1 MGMDAPRSLG
11 LRMHGSATLSTNLMV
26 NAAMTLS
33 SATLHDMAEAAAAA
47 AAEAARSAGSS
58 VAKSNLLNAFGT
70 GITAVMACS
79 ICADGCLVLQH
90 VRLKASCLIGG
101 SRRGS
106 SGSCCDGSC
115 SSSTSFT
122 ARHVFTWQLPW
133 RQLQQQFHCQTCV
146 HQALHSV
153 RKVSG

>member
-33 SATLHDMAEAAAAA
+33 STTLHDMAEAAAAA

-90 VRLKASCLIGG
+90 VGLKASCLIGG
-101 SRRGS
+101 SRH
-106 SGSCCDGSC
+106 GSC

-133 RQLQQQFHCQTCV
+133 RQLQQQQFHCQTCV

-153 RKVSG
+153 